1 MGNSFIELAEHQ
13 PIEKI
18 SVSDIVAASGKN
30 RKTFYYH
37 FESKEH
43 LIRWVFRRDLADVL
57 KANVADDD
65 LLFEPEGDDSFPSL
79 PYYVHKK
86 VGVRSLDGSV
96 FFDML
101 AECFQY
107 RRSYYAKTLRMS
119 GPDSLQAYLYRLY
132 VPAWRRISASSCRT
146 AICRRETS
154 DSCRNSIRGPIL
166 SYLQH
171 KVCDPTCADITAD
184 VKPFQNIVH
193 SSLESEIKKATA
205 ATRAVIGALLDRSQ
219 EARSGL
225 SMHGRLH
232 MRCIP

>member
-1 MGNSFIELAEHQ
+1 M
-13 PIEKI
+13 
-18 SVSDIVAASGKN
+18 
-30 RKTFYYH
+30 
-37 FESKEH
+37 
-43 LIRWVFRRDLADVL
+43 
-57 KANVADDD
+57 
-65 LLFEPEGDDSFPSL
+65 
-79 PYYVHKK
+79 HKK

-132 VPAWRRISASSCRT
+132 VPAMA
-146 AICRRETS
+146 A
-154 DSCRNSIRGPIL
+154 DIRFILSNRYLSEGNVRFLSEFYTGAIL

-193 SSLESEIKKATA
+193 SSLESEIKKQQL
-205 ATRAVIGALLDRSQ
+205 RRVL
-219 EARSGL
+219 
-225 SMHGRLH
+225 
-232 MRCIP
+232 

>member
-1 MGNSFIELAEHQ
+1 MNALSTMLLIADAFVSLCNEMPLRKVSI
-13 PIEKI
+13 
-18 SVSDIVAASGKN
+18 SDIVQRTGKN

-96 FFDML
+96 FFNML

-119 GPDSLQAYLYRLY
+119 GPDSLRAYLYRLY
-132 VPAWRRISASSCRT
+132 VPAMA
-146 AICRRETS
+146 A
-154 DSCRNSIRGPIL
+154 DIRFILSNRYLSEGNVRFLSEFYTGAIL

-193 SSLESEIKKATA
+193 SSLESEIKKQQL
-205 ATRAVIGALLDRSQ
+205 RRVL
-219 EARSGL
+219 
-225 SMHGRLH
+225 
-232 MRCIP
+232 

>member
-1 MGNSFIELAEHQ
+1 MAYRRFSGGCAERMHTMGSLDTMGLLGNSFIELAQHQ

-65 LLFEPEGDDSFPSL
+65 LLFEPEGNDSFPSL

-86 VGVRSLDGSV
+86 VGV
-96 FFDML
+96 
-101 AECFQY
+101 
-107 RRSYYAKTLRMS
+107 RSYYAKTLRMS

-132 VPAWRRISASSCRT
+132 VPAMA
-146 AICRRETS
+146 A
-154 DSCRNSIRGPIL
+154 DIRFILSNRYLSEGNVRFLSEFYTGAIL

-193 SSLESEIKKATA
+193 SSLESEIKKQQL
-205 ATRAVIGALLDRSQ
+205 RRVL
-219 EARSGL
+219 
-225 SMHGRLH
+225 
-232 MRCIP
+232 

>member
-1 MGNSFIELAEHQ
+1 MHTMGSLDTMGLLGNSFIELAEHQ

-86 VGVRSLDGSV
+86 MGVRSLDGSV

-119 GPDSLQAYLYRLY
+119 GPDSYR
-132 VPAWRRISASSCRT
+132 PTCTACTSPRWRRISASSCRT

-154 DSCRNSIRGPIL
+154 DSCRNSIRGRSCPI
-166 SYLQH
+166 SSIR
-171 KVCDPTCADITAD
+171 CATPLARYNRRRQA
-184 VKPFQNIVH
+184 V
-193 SSLESEIKKATA
+193 SEH
-205 ATRAVIGALLDRSQ
+205 RAFLA
-219 EARSGL
+219 
-225 SMHGRLH
+225 
-232 MRCIP
+232 

>member
-1 MGNSFIELAEHQ
+1 MHTMGSLDTMGLLGNSFIELAEHQ

-79 PYYVHKK
+79 PYSVHKK

-132 VPAWRRISASSCRT
+132 VPAMA
-146 AICRRETS
+146 A
-154 DSCRNSIRGPIL
+154 DIRFILSNRYLSEGNVRFLSEFYTGAIL

-171 KVCDPTCADITAD
+171 KVCDPTCTDITAD

-193 SSLESEIKKATA
+193 SSLESEIKKQQL
-205 ATRAVIGALLDRSQ
+205 RRVL
-219 EARSGL
+219 
-225 SMHGRLH
+225 
-232 MRCIP
+232 

>member
-1 MGNSFIELAEHQ
+1 MGSLDTMGLLGNSFIELAEHQ

-101 AECFQY
+101 A
-107 RRSYYAKTLRMS
+107 KTLRMS

-132 VPAWRRISASSCRT
+132 VPAMA
-146 AICRRETS
+146 A
-154 DSCRNSIRGPIL
+154 DIRFILSNRYLSEGNVRFLSEFYTGAIL

-193 SSLESEIKKATA
+193 SSLESEIKKQQL
-205 ATRAVIGALLDRSQ
+205 RRVL
-219 EARSGL
+219 
-225 SMHGRLH
+225 
-232 MRCIP
+232 

>member
-1 MGNSFIELAEHQ
+1 MNALSTMLLIADAFVSLCDEMPLRKVSI
-13 PIEKI
+13 
-18 SVSDIVAASGKN
+18 SDIVQRTGKN

-132 VPAWRRISASSCRT
+132 VPAMA
-146 AICRRETS
+146 A
-154 DSCRNSIRGPIL
+154 DIRFILSNRYLSEGNVRFLSEFYTGAIL

-193 SSLESEIKKATA
+193 SSLESEIKKQQL
-205 ATRAVIGALLDRSQ
+205 RRVL
-219 EARSGL
+219 
-225 SMHGRLH
+225 
-232 MRCIP
+232 

>member
-1 MGNSFIELAEHQ
+1 MGSLDTMGLLGNSFIELAEHQ

-96 FFDML
+96 FFYML

-107 RRSYYAKTLRMS
+107 RRSYYANTVRMS
-119 GPDSLQAYLYRLY
+119 APDSLQADLYRVY
-132 VPAWRRISASSCRT
+132 VRFLSEFYTGA
-146 AICRRETS
+146 
-154 DSCRNSIRGPIL
+154 IL

-193 SSLESEIKKATA
+193 SSLESEIKKQQL
-205 ATRAVIGALLDRSQ
+205 RRVL
-219 EARSGL
+219 
-225 SMHGRLH
+225 
-232 MRCIP
+232 

>member
-1 MGNSFIELAEHQ
+1 MGSLDTMGLLGNSFIELAEHQ

-107 RRSYYAKTLRMS
+107 RRSYYAKTLRARQPT
-119 GPDSLQAYLYRLY
+119 GLP
-132 VPAWRRISASSCRT
+132 VPLVRPRDGDGYPLHPVEPLSVGGKR
-146 AICRRETS
+146 
-154 DSCRNSIRGPIL
+154 PIL
-166 SYLQH
+166 VGILYGGDL
-171 KVCDPTCADITAD
+171 V
-184 VKPFQNIVH
+184 
-193 SSLESEIKKATA
+193 
-205 ATRAVIGALLDRSQ
+205 
-219 EARSGL
+219 L
-225 SMHGRLH
+225 S
-232 MRCIP
+232 PA